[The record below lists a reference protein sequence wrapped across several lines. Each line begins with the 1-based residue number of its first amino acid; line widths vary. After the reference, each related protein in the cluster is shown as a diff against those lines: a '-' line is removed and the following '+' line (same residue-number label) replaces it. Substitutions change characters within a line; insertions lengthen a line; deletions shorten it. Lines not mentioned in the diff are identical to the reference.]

1 MDIIMIVLLLAELF
15 ILMRNIASRAELNRL
30 KEEAVVIH
38 VDQRTWV
45 KVCRILCA
53 VAAVA
58 IAALIGLFIMQGETA
73 MLEGGLFSW
82 LALVLAFAFFAIAPY
97 TLHEW
102 VITEKGIFIYNVGQL
117 IPWGQVITTG
127 VQNGKRM
134 KKVVIQIKKEQGE
147 VFKTRYQMIGMKDME
162 EANRISELI
171 RQFVHA
177 LDRKKIYKKTIEE
190 RATDLK
196 KRRWF

>member
-1 MDIIMIVLLLAELF
+1 MIVLLLAELF
-15 ILMRNIASRAELNRL
+15 LLMRNIASRAEMNRL
-30 KEEAVVIH
+30 KEEAVVAH
-38 VDQRTWV
+38 EDKRTWV
-45 KVCRILCA
+45 RVCRILCA
-53 VAAVA
+53 IGAVAVAAM
-58 IAALIGLFIMQGETA
+58 IGVFIVKGET
-73 MLEGGLFSW
+73 MLLEGGLFSW
-82 LALVLAFAFFAIAPY
+82 LALVMAFAFFAVTPY
-97 TLHEW
+97 SLHEW

-147 VFKTRYQMIGMKDME
+147 VFKTRYQMIGMEDLQ
-162 EANRISELI
+162 EAERISELI

-177 LDRKKIYKKTIEE
+177 LDRKKMYKKTVEE

>member
-15 ILMRNIASRAELNRL
+15 LLMRNIASRAEMNRL
-30 KEEAVVIH
+30 KEEAVVAH
-38 VDQRTWV
+38 EDKRTWV
-45 KVCRILCA
+45 RVCRILCA
-53 VAAVA
+53 IGAVAVAAM
-58 IAALIGLFIMQGETA
+58 IGVFIVKGET
-73 MLEGGLFSW
+73 MLLEGGLFSW
-82 LALVLAFAFFAIAPY
+82 LALVMAFAFFAVTPY
-97 TLHEW
+97 SLHEW

-147 VFKTRYQMIGMKDME
+147 VFKTRYQMIGMEDLQ
-162 EANRISELI
+162 EAERISELI

-177 LDRKKIYKKTIEE
+177 LDRKKMYKKTVEE